1 MDLERVSGFKYRI
14 PKTGK
19 MRVNATF
26 YASEGTLEDLKDEDY
41 ASLRQICN
49 VATLPGVVEPALTMP
64 DIHWGYG
71 FPIGGV
77 AAFDPDDGGVVSP
90 GGVGFDINC
99 GVRLLVSELS
109 RKDID
114 PIGGRLVADPQ
125 KNRLADALYKG
136 VPSGVGRG
144 RKDTGFSREDL
155 EEVLV
160 EGASALVGRGY
171 GKPEDLENIESEG
184 QLPGADPKVVS
195 DRAYQRGVSQLGTLG
210 SGNHFLEVQ
219 YIDEVYDEEA
229 ARAYGL
235 EEGLITVLIH
245 SGSRGLG
252 HQVCQDHVERCM
264 AAAKRY
270 GIELEDRQLAAAP
283 IRSSEGE
290 AYLGAMAAAANFA
303 FANRQLIAHSTRQ
316 AFASAGFDSEHHHLR
331 VLYDLAHN
339 NAKFEEHFG
348 AGEVLVHRKGA
359 TRAFG
364 PGNEE
369 LPERYRS
376 VGQPILVPGDMGRYS
391 FVLAGTEGAMRETFG
406 SSAHGAGRKMG
417 RRAAKKAAKGRN
429 LRRELEDKGILVRAA
444 NRATIDEEMP
454 EAYKDATEVVDTTD
468 GAGIGKKVARL
479 RPLIVVKG

>member
-1 MDLERVSGFKYRI
+1 
-14 PKTGK
+14 
-19 MRVNATF
+19 MRVDAAF
-26 YASEGTLEDLKDEDY
+26 YASEGILEDLKSEDY

-49 VATLPGVVEPALTMP
+49 VAMLPGVVEPALSMP

-77 AAFDPDDGGVVSP
+77 AAFDPEEGGVVSP
-90 GGVGFDINC
+90 GG
-99 GVRLLVSELS
+99 E
-109 RKDID
+109 
-114 PIGGRLVADPQ
+114 GRLVEDPQ
-125 KNRLADALYKG
+125 KNRLADTLYRS

-144 RKDTGFSREDL
+144 RKDTAFSREDI
-155 EEVLV
+155 EEVLLY
-160 EGASALVGRGY
+160 GASALVRRGY
-171 GKPEDLENIESEG
+171 GEPEDLENIESKG
-184 QLPGADPKVVS
+184 RLPGADPTGVS
-195 DRAYQRGVSQLGTLG
+195 ERAYQRGVSQLGTLG
-210 SGNHFLEVQ
+210 SGNHFVEVQ

-252 HQVCQDHVERCM
+252 HQVCQDYVERCM
-264 AAAKRY
+264 DAAKRY

-283 IRSSEGE
+283 IRSPEGE

-303 FANRQLIAHSTRQ
+303 FANRQLITHSTRQ
-316 AFASAGFDSEHHHLR
+316 AFASAGFDPGDYHLR

-339 NAKFEEHFG
+339 NAKFEEHDDR
-348 AGEVLVHRKGA
+348 EVLVHRKGA

-376 VGQPILVPGDMGRYS
+376 VGQPVLVPGDMGRYS
-391 FVLAGTEGAMRETFG
+391 YVLAGTEGAMSETFG

-417 RRAAKKAAKGRN
+417 RKKAKKAAKGRN
-429 LRRELEDKGILVRAA
+429 IRRELEDKGILIRAA
-444 NRATIDEEMP
+444 NRATIDEEMS

>member
-1 MDLERVSGFKYRI
+1 VNIEHVSGFKYRI
-14 PKTGK
+14 PKEGK
-19 MRVNATF
+19 MRVDAVF
-26 YASEGTLEDLKDEDY
+26 YASEGILEDLEDEDY
-41 ASLRQICN
+41 ASLRQLCN
-49 VATLPGVVEPALTMP
+49 VAALPGVVEPALTMP

-77 AAFDPDDGGVVSP
+77 AAFDPNDGGVVSP

-109 RKDID
+109 RKDVD
-114 PIGGRLVADPQ
+114 PSEGRMVDDSR
-125 KNRLADALYKG
+125 KNRLADALYES
-136 VPSGVGRG
+136 VPSGVGKG
-144 RKDTGFSREDL
+144 RKDTGLSREDL
-155 EEVLV
+155 EEVLAR
-160 EGASALVGRGY
+160 GAGALVGRGY
-171 GKPEDLENIESEG
+171 GEPEDLENIESKG
-184 QLPGADPKVVS
+184 RLPAADPKGAS

-219 YIDEVYDEEA
+219 YMDEIYDEEA

-235 EEGLITVLIH
+235 EQGMVTVLIH

-252 HQVCQDHVERCM
+252 HQVCQDYVERCM
-264 AAAKRY
+264 DAAKMY

-283 IRSSEGE
+283 IRSPEGE

-303 FANRQLIAHSTRQ
+303 FANRQLITHSTRQ
-316 AFASAGFDSEHHHLR
+316 AFASAGFDSEHQHLR
-331 VLYDLAHN
+331 VLYDVAHN
-339 NAKFEEHFG
+339 NAKFEKHDDC
-348 AGEVLVHRKGA
+348 EVLVHRKGA

-376 VGQPILVPGDMGRYS
+376 VGQPVLVPGDMGRYS
-391 FVLAGTEGAMRETFG
+391 FVLAGTEGAMSETFG

-417 RRAAKKAAKGRN
+417 RKKAKRAAKGRN
-429 LRRELEDKGILVRAA
+429 IRRELEDKGILIRAA
-444 NRATIDEEMP
+444 NRATVDEEMS